1 MGKTQCLTGRNHCWE
16 HLRKGPRTKLA
27 SDPAQEAAMAKTS
40 TTQRAGAAP
49 SGPTARTCR
58 LVEALGHQCRSAP
71 CRRNMELG
79 APVPL
84 RPGNSSRTP
93 RAGVPVVGEREV
105 RNHCGCTYRHQEA
118 GNSCRSH
125 SLLFSN
131 KHWQHFV
138 FLTIPLR

>member
-1 MGKTQCLTGRNHCWE
+1 MGKRQRLTRRNHCWE

-27 SDPAQEAAMAKTS
+27 LDPPQEAATAKTS

-49 SGPTARTCR
+49 LGPAARTCR
-58 LVEALGHQCRSAP
+58 LVEAPGHQRRSVP
-71 CRRNMELG
+71 CHRNMERG
-79 APVPL
+79 APVALHP
-84 RPGNSSRTP
+84 RNSSRTP
-93 RAGVPVVGEREV
+93 RAGVPVVGGHEV
-105 RNHCGCTYRHQEA
+105 RNHRGCTYRHQEA

-125 SLLFSN
+125 SPLFSN